1 MLNRLYKYVE
11 NNGKVEYD
19 EYFQETIT
27 ICDVNRMFYDE
38 ELLTIFIK
46 GNTLYMSTEMNG
58 FLFTEVEITEN
69 LAEDI
74 WELLHS

>member
-11 NNGKVEYD
+11 NNGKVKYD

-27 ICDVNRMFYDE
+27 ICDVNRMWYDE

-46 GNTLYMSTEMNG
+46 GKTLYMSTETNG
-58 FLFTEVEITEN
+58 FLFTVEITEN
-69 LAEDI
+69 LAEGI